1 MKSLKKKKIEK
12 QQHKNFQKIFI
23 LAGIKKIFI
32 GEIRE
37 DTFRIYDTENYHDLS
52 KSLGLDNEIIET
64 PDLKYRW
71 IHIVYEKIDY
81 ITTRTFFY
89 HRGTKRK
96 LFNSRDMKFLPLDL
110 FGKQKAI
117 AWEEYMENLQT
128 AQLDIFTIL
137 DEQRRTNED
146 NNEYL
151 REWEEKNKRVNL
163 YQISKKVVL

>member
-52 KSLGLDNEIIET
+52 KSLGLDNEIIEN

-81 ITTRTFFY
+81 ITTKTLFY
-89 HRGTKRK
+89 PIILK
-96 LFNSRDMKFLPLDL
+96 LNFFNSADIMIIPLDL
-110 FGKQKAI
+110 FVKQKAI

-128 AQLDIFTIL
+128 A
-137 DEQRRTNED
+137 
-146 NNEYL
+146 
-151 REWEEKNKRVNL
+151 
-163 YQISKKVVL
+163 